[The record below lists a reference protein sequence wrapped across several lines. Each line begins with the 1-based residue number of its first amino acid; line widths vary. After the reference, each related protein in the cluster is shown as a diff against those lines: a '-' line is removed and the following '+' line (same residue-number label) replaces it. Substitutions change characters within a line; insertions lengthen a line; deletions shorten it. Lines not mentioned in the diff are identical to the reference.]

1 MPYCDERFVIKN
13 NEPSK
18 TKTDE
23 NEQMSLNGDPDTDP
37 NANGQGM
44 NFLILVQRCL
54 NHYDPVGH
62 K

>member
-37 NANGQGM
+37 NASGQGM
-44 NFLILVQRCL
+44 NFFVWTCPKLST
-54 NHYDPVGH
+54 
-62 K
+62 